1 MQILPIPALA
11 DNYIWRMA
19 SNGNAVV
26 IDPGEA
32 KPVLEHLAREQL
44 NLTAILITHRHGDH
58 TAGVAELARN
68 GCPVFGPK
76 VIACVTHP
84 VSDGQ
89 QFMVPGLNVEAKVI
103 ALPGHVNEHIAY
115 VIGHHWFSGDVM
127 FSAGCGRV
135 YDGDPEALFDSLQ
148 VLAALPPDTIIY
160 PTHEYTLSNLA
171 FALHLE
177 PDNQDLKAYQIQVQQ
192 LRQAGLPSVPITV
205 GQQLKIN
212 PFLRDTPSIRAAVIQ
227 RTGHT
232 PENHKALFVALREWK
247 NHF

>member
-19 SNGNAVV
+19 TNGNAVV
-26 IDPGEA
+26 VDPGEA
-32 KPVLEHLAREQL
+32 KPVLDHLAREQL
-44 NLTAILITHRHGDH
+44 NLTAILITHRHADH
-58 TAGVAELARN
+58 VAGVAELARN

-89 QFMVPGLNVEAKVI
+89 QFTVPGLNIEAKVT
-103 ALPGHVNEHIAY
+103 ALPGHVNEHIVYAF
-115 VIGHHWFSGDVM
+115 GQHWFTGDIM

-135 YDGDPEALFDSLQ
+135 FDGAPGALFDSLQ
-148 VLAALPPDTIIY
+148 FLASLPPETIIY
-160 PTHEYTLSNLA
+160 PTHEFTLSNIN
-171 FALHLE
+171 FALHVE
-177 PDNQDLKAYQIQVQQ
+177 PDNQELRTYQQQVQKI
-192 LRQAGLPSVPITV
+192 RQAGLPSLPTTV

-212 PFLRDTPSIRAAVIQ
+212 PFLRDTPTLRAAVTQ
-227 RTGHT
+227 HTGHT
-232 PENHKALFVALREWK
+232 PESHKALFVALREWK